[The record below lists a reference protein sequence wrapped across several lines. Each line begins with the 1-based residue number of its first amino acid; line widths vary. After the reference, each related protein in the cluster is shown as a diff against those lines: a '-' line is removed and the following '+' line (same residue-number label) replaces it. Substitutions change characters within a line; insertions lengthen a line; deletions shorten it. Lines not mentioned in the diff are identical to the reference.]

1 VSVNTDCPNCNNYTI
16 DFLEDLKE
24 QLKCKISNIASRDL
38 INSKLLLNNKK
49 TPIGAEDITL
59 VSYISILD
67 EIIHCSSCYKDEN
80 IEDIVS
86 EIKNKLNKC

>member
-1 VSVNTDCPNCNNYTI
+1 MSVNTNCPNCNNYTV

-24 QLKCKISNIASRDL
+24 QLKCKISNTASRDL
-38 INSKLLLNNKK
+38 INSKLFLNNKK
-49 TPIGAEDITL
+49 PIIDSEDITL
-59 VSYISILD
+59 VSYIGILD